1 MTTFAT
7 DSTPSDAEL
16 ITRVRGGD
24 LPAYG
29 ILFDRHREAA
39 HRLARQLAKGPD
51 SDDLVAEAFTKVLSV
66 LTNGGGPDIAFRAYV
81 LTAVRRLHID
91 RMREAARVEPTDDLE
106 RFDPGSGFEDPAVD
120 GFERSAAAR
129 AFSSLPERW
138 QLVLWHLEVEGQKP
152 AEIAPLLGLGANS
165 VSALAYRAREG
176 LRQAYLQMH
185 LADGAGE
192 KCRWTTEHLGAHVR
206 DGLSRRD
213 SAKVA
218 EHLDECRRC
227 TGLYLEL
234 SEINSNLAA
243 LLGPAVL
250 GGSAAAYVAGGHGV
264 AAGSLLGWLTR
275 LKNSVSSGPG
285 AAAAAAIAA
294 AVVVAGVVAAMALT
308 GGGGGGLA
316 DTQGLVV
323 GSDNGPAAGGPG
335 STLQSTGQPPGTPA
349 ESATSPAKT
358 SDSPTATPSTA
369 TTDTSTGA
377 PSGNPTSNPTSTAT
391 TPIQTPSQPGPTQ
404 TSTSPPTP
412 TTLPPTTVDLSVSTS
427 LHPRGGVGSHADVV
441 VDVGQGGGTVGTISL
456 TISLTLPS
464 FDIGGGGW
472 SCTASDGSQTWR
484 CTTAGNGAYG
494 NVYGTVVFQHGQPVT
509 STVGAAHNN
518 DPNPDNNTSTD
529 SLP

>member
-39 HRLARQLAKGPD
+39 HRLARQLSRSPD

-66 LTNGGGPDIAFRAYV
+66 LRNGGGPDIAFRAYV

-91 RMREAARVEPTDDLE
+91 RMREAARVEPSDDLE
-106 RFDPGSGFEDPAVD
+106 RFDAGTAFEDPALD

-218 EHLDECRRC
+218 EHLDECHRC

-234 SEINSNLAA
+234 SEINSNLGA

-250 GGSAAAYVAGGHGV
+250 GGSAAAYVAGGHGA

-285 AAAAAAIAA
+285 PAVAAAIAA
-294 AVVVAGVVAAMALT
+294 AVAVAGVVAAMALT

-316 DTQGLVV
+316 DSQGLVM
-323 GSDNGPAAGGPG
+323 GSDNSTAAGGPG
-335 STLQSTGQPPGTPA
+335 STPQSTDRPSGTPA
-349 ESATSPAKT
+349 DSASSQAQTTESPA
-358 SDSPTATPSTA
+358 PATLSTA
-369 TTDTSTGA
+369 TTGTSTSG
-377 PSGNPTSNPTSTAT
+377 PSSNPTSSPTSTST
-391 TPIQTPSQPGPTQ
+391 TPTQTPSQPGPTQ
-404 TSTSPPTP
+404 TSTSPPT
-412 TTLPPTTVDLSVSTS
+412 TLPPTTVDLSVNTS
-427 LHPRGGVGSHADVV
+427 LHARGGDGSLADVV

-464 FDIGGGGW
+464 FDISGEGW

-484 CTTAGNGAYG
+484 CTTEGNAAYG

>member
-24 LPAYG
+24 LQAYG
-29 ILFDRHREAA
+29 TLFDRHREAA
-39 HRLARQLAKGPD
+39 HRLARQLVRGPD

-66 LTNGGGPDIAFRAYV
+66 LMSGAGPDIAFRAYL

-91 RMREAARVEPTDDLE
+91 RMREAARVEPSDDLE
-106 RFDPGSGFEDPAVD
+106 QFDPGTAFEDPAID

-185 LADGAGE
+185 LADGVGE
-192 KCRWTTEHLGAHVR
+192 RCRWTTEHLGAHVR

-213 SAKVA
+213 GAKVA
-218 EHLDECRRC
+218 EHLDECHRC
-227 TGLYLEL
+227 AGLYLEL

-243 LLGPAVL
+243 LLAPAVL
-250 GGSAAAYVAGGHGV
+250 GGSAAAYVASGHGV
-264 AAGSLLGWLTR
+264 AAGSMMGWLTR

-285 AAAAAAIAA
+285 PAVAAAIAA
-294 AVVVAGVVAAMALT
+294 AVLVAGVVAAIALT
-308 GGGGGGLA
+308 GGNGGGLA
-316 DTQGLVV
+316 DSQGLVV
-323 GSDNGPAAGGPG
+323 SSEDAPTASESG
-335 STLQSTGQPPGTPA
+335 STPHSTDHPSSTPA
-349 ESATSPAKT
+349 ESASPPAQTTASQVPTTGSATS
-358 SDSPTATPSTA
+358 TATP
-369 TTDTSTGA
+369 TG
-377 PSGNPTSNPTSTAT
+377 GPTGNPTSTAT
-391 TPIQTPSQPGPTQ
+391 TPPQTPSQPGPTHP
-404 TSTSPPTP
+404 STTVP
-412 TTLPPTTVDLSVSTS
+412 TTLPPTTVDLSVNTS
-427 LHPRGGVGSHADVV
+427 LHPRGGVGSFADIVV
-441 VDVGQGGGTVGTISL
+441 NVGQGGGSVGTISL

-464 FDIGGGGW
+464 FDISGQGW

-484 CTTAGNGAYG
+484 CTTAGNAAYG
-494 NVYGTVVFQHGQPVT
+494 DVYGTVVFQHGEPVT

-518 DPNPDNNTSTD
+518 DPNPDNNSSTD

>member
-24 LPAYG
+24 LQAYG
-29 ILFDRHREAA
+29 DLFDRHREAA
-39 HRLARQLAKGPD
+39 HRLARQLVMGPD

-66 LTNGGGPDIAFRAYV
+66 LSTGGGPDIAFRAYL

-91 RMREAARVEPTDDLE
+91 RMREVARVEPSDDLE
-106 RFDPGSGFEDPAVD
+106 QFDPGTAFEDPAVD

-192 KCRWTTEHLGAHVR
+192 QCRWTTEHLGAHVR

-213 SAKVA
+213 SAKVGQ
-218 EHLDECRRC
+218 HLDECHRC
-227 TGLYLEL
+227 SGLYLEL

-243 LLGPAVL
+243 LLAPAVL
-250 GGSAAAYVAGGHGV
+250 GGAAAAYVAGGHGT
-264 AAGSLLGWLTR
+264 AAGSMLGWLSR

-285 AAAAAAIAA
+285 AAVAAAIAA

-308 GGGGGGLA
+308 GGNGGGLA
-316 DTQGLVV
+316 NSEGLVV
-323 GSDNGPAAGGPG
+323 GSDSPGATAPG
-335 STLQSTGQPPGTPA
+335 STQSTAQPSVTPT
-349 ESATSPAKT
+349 ESTSSPSHT
-358 SDSPTATPSTA
+358 SSQVPTTASAST
-369 TTDTSTGA
+369 TGA
-377 PSGNPTSNPTSTAT
+377 PSGSPTSTAST
-391 TPIQTPSQPGPTQ
+391 TPTQTPTQPGPTQ
-404 TSTSPPTP
+404 TSTTPPTTP
-412 TTLPPTTVDLSVSTS
+412 PPTTVDLSVNTS
-427 LHPRGGVGSHADVV
+427 LHPRGGVGSYADVV
-441 VDVGQGGGTVGTISL
+441 VDVGQAGGKVGSISL

-484 CTTAGNGAYG
+484 CTTPGNSGFG

-509 STVGAAHNN
+509 STVDAAHNH
-518 DPNPDNNTSTD
+518 DPNLDNNTSTD
-529 SLP
+529 SMP